1 MVIFEMPHHCCVPR
15 CVSNTKKQAVVNG
28 RSVSF
33 HSFPSDPKLVK
44 DWIVKIRRDVN
55 DDFQVNKH
63 TKVCSLHFS
72 EDSFYSGTHKRT
84 PAAGNTT
91 SQSRSRLR
99 PDAVPTIFEWS
110 SAKRKPPA
118 ERSAVFVP
126 VKRRRR
132 EVETE
137 KTEQSADK
145 EADERGDKESQS
157 LASAR
162 EGDSLSSSDST
173 RGTHD
178 KEADERGDKES
189 QSLASTREGDSLSSS
204 DSTSGTHDKE
214 ADERG
219 DKESQSLA
227 SAREGDSL
235 SSSDSLSGRREHEH
249 CDCVEELT
257 GQIDLLKTEK
267 EKLEME
273 CQSLRDVNQKL
284 SSLHSHV
291 FSIDRIKADN
301 KLISFYTGF
310 SSFLVFLSCFNFL
323 RRSAEVMR
331 VWKASATTPEDV
343 VRVGLKPGPKQKLP
357 LMEQFFLVMVR
368 LRQGLNVVDIADRF
382 KVHPTTVSRIF
393 TTWINLMYFKFQ
405 ELPVWLSRRAIN
417 HLMPPCFKQ
426 WFPTTRVIIDCTE
439 FFINT
444 PSSLARQSATW
455 SAYKSH
461 NTVKCLIGIAPHG
474 HVTFVSSVFEGSISD
489 RAITEQSGLLE
500 KLDRGDS
507 VMAGKGFDIQDL
519 LVTRGV
525 RLNIPPF
532 KKGDQQMHPQD
543 VAKTKKIAAVRIHV
557 ERNMQRIKLYKIIG
571 GEIDNSMF
579 DLIEPLVFVCAMLTN
594 FQSPLVA

>member
-1 MVIFEMPHHCCVPR
+1 MVIFAMPHHCCVPR
-15 CVSNTKKQAVVNG
+15 CVSNTKKTGCGQWTECVFSLVPFGSQAG
-28 RSVSF
+28 QGLDRE
-33 HSFPSDPKLVK
+33 DQA
-44 DWIVKIRRDVN
+44 RRERRL
-55 DDFQVNKH
+55 QVNKH

-72 EDSFYSGTHKRT
+72 EDSFYPGTHKRT

-173 RGTHD
+173 
-178 KEADERGDKES
+178 
-189 QSLASTREGDSLSSS
+189 
-204 DSTSGTHDKE
+204 
-214 ADERG
+214 
-219 DKESQSLA
+219 
-227 SAREGDSL
+227 
-235 SSSDSLSGRREHEH
+235 SGRREHEH

-267 EKLEME
+267 ERLEME

-343 VRVGLKPGPKQKLP
+343 ARVGLKPGPKQKLP

-368 LRQGLNVVDIADRF
+368 LCQGLNVVDIADRF

-507 VMAGKGFDIQDL
+507 VMADKGFDIQDL

-543 VAKTKKIAAVRIHV
+543 VAKTTKIAAVRIHV
-557 ERNMQRIKLYKIIG
+557 ERKMQRIKLYKIIG